1 MAHAAKNPRLTI
13 TIEPTLHAQLR
24 RLSEL
29 TGNSQSALIAEL
41 LEGAGPTLDRVIKVL
56 ELAQNAKD
64 AIKGK
69 LAEEMDAAQAK
80 VEAQLGLALDAFD
93 DMSAPLIDIAE
104 TIERRARRRTQGQA
118 VAGRAAGAGSAEKGA
133 PRRGG
138 RASART
144 VLTPISN
151 RGVRSDLEAGK
162 KRATM
167 RVSGELLRES
177 YKHGTGT
184 QKLDKTTVKKGARK

>member
-1 MAHAAKNPRLTI
+1 M
-13 TIEPTLHAQLR
+13 
-24 RLSEL
+24 
-29 TGNSQSALIAEL
+29 
-41 LEGAGPTLDRVIKVL
+41 DRVIKVL

-133 PRRGG
+133 PRRGR

-151 RGVRSDLEAGK
+151 RGVRSDHGK
-162 KRATM
+162 GKNPTSM
-167 RVSGELLRES
+167 RVSGHLAGEKS
-177 YKHGTGT
+177 GTE
-184 QKLDKTTVKKGARK
+184 KRAKKGARNGAV